1 MERGEKPFDP
11 FMYQNDDYVND
22 DNSDDV
28 FDKFGQ
34 FKAQALNWILIVKQT
49 ELIGYELYAFKW
61 RRVKKR
67 TIHYFINII

>member
-34 FKAQALNWILIVKQT
+34 FKAQALN
-49 ELIGYELYAFKW
+49 
-61 RRVKKR
+61 
-67 TIHYFINII
+67 